1 MRTSSAAV
9 KGEAMR
15 HHDVSWN
22 VVAQLLGTSFATL
35 ESFKGHIRKCWFIY
49 TYKYVY
55 VHKYM
60 CMYVHVSNA
69 AADDK

>member
-1 MRTSSAAV
+1 MRGRWVRWGWAGGVLRTSSVAV

-35 ESFKGHIRKCWFIY
+35 KAFKGHIRKCWFIY
-49 TYKYVY
+49 T
-55 VHKYM
+55 
-60 CMYVHVSNA
+60 
-69 AADDK
+69 